1 MRTANLEAGIESHSS
16 TLASIRTQLHGS
28 FRYAVLEKVAERR
41 ERTTCELGAELLS
54 ISSEPALS
62 KRRLPEPL
70 LPARGRRMST
80 GSRRELQCEIGL
92 SHRGAGFDSNRPWPS
107 GDMNGRI
114 GWIALVRRATAL
126 RPPNQIVKVSQDAA
140 GAVV

>member
-1 MRTANLEAGIESHSS
+1 MPTRPNNLEAGIENHLRIL
-16 TLASIRTQLHGS
+16 TSILTQSYGS

-80 GSRRELQCEIGL
+80 GSRRELQCEMDFHTEVLAWTQTG
-92 SHRGAGFDSNRPWPS
+92 HG
-107 GDMNGRI
+107 
-114 GWIALVRRATAL
+114 
-126 RPPNQIVKVSQDAA
+126 Q
-140 GAVV
+140 VVT